1 MKFPIIGA
9 IFAGLV
15 AAVGI
20 DQFLTFVNSAGE
32 FDNSIMFTIV
42 NFFAG
47 YAIGYGICLKIA
59 PAKIRKTLV
68 VIFALVLSLSDILQF
83 VAEGGNPYMTDKEI
97 WETWG
102 SFVVGSIWIAGWV
115 YGAVLPLIT
124 GTVIYF
130 IFYKEKKTMSSKK
143 QK

>member
-47 YAIGYGICLKIA
+47 YAIGYGICLRIA

-68 VIFALVLSLSDILQF
+68 VIFAFVLSLSDALQY
-83 VAEGGNPYMTDKEI
+83 AADGGLAYATPK
-97 WETWG
+97 ETWDAYVFTG
-102 SFVVGSIWIAGWV
+102 LGWIIVWV

-124 GTVIYF
+124 GIVIYF

>member
-47 YAIGYGICLKIA
+47 YAIGYGICLRIA

-68 VIFALVLSLSDILQF
+68 VIFAFVLSLSDALQY
-83 VAEGGNPYMTDKEI
+83 AADGGLAYATPK
-97 WETWG
+97 ETWDAYVFTG
-102 SFVVGSIWIAGWV
+102 LGWIIVWV
-115 YGAVLPLIT
+115 YGAFLPLIT
-124 GTVIYF
+124 GIVIYF
-130 IFYKEKKTMSSKK
+130 IFYKKKK
-143 QK
+143 Q

>member
-68 VIFALVLSLSDILQF
+68 VIFAFVLSLSDALQY
-83 VAEGGNPYMTDKEI
+83 AADGGLAYATPK
-97 WETWG
+97 ETWDAYVFTG
-102 SFVVGSIWIAGWV
+102 LGWIIVWV

-130 IFYKEKKTMSSKK
+130 IFYKEKK
-143 QK
+143 Q

>member
-20 DQFLTFVNSAGE
+20 DHFSAFVALLVG
-32 FDNSIMFTIV
+32 FDDNLAYKFAYL
-42 NFFAG
+42 FAG
-47 YAIGYGICLKIA
+47 DLIGYAICLKIA

-68 VIFALVLSLSDILQF
+68 VIFAFVLSLSDALQY
-83 VAEGGNPYMTDKEI
+83 AADGGLAYATPK
-97 WETWG
+97 ETWDAYVFTG
-102 SFVVGSIWIAGWV
+102 LGWIIVWV

-124 GTVIYF
+124 GIVIYF